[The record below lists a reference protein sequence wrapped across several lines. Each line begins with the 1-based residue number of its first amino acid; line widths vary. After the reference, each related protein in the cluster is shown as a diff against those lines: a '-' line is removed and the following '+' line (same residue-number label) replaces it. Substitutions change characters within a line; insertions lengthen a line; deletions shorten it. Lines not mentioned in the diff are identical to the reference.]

1 MTKSIQFEIISRG
14 SILQNYSHE
23 PDIFSELQKCD
34 NSEIKQF
41 VNEYENNRYNYKKN
55 PNFIVTVIREEFPE
69 TLEYYKVQLF
79 LSQLFKDLADQ
90 TSIIKKKESYK
101 KYSDKYLKKGKKT
114 EKICV
119 NALHVSNQ
127 IEDIHENTDEKII
140 ECEKYYHKYED
151 PNFLLTKGN
160 LESINST
167 EEAIKTF
174 KEGTQKFEDDKRFN
188 NNLANMYM
196 SIEEFDTAEK
206 YYKEIDEIVTTNIG
220 LIFNSPSSAQQI
232 EIFWNNIGC
241 MYSQIN
247 DIQQA
252 EFYFNKAIRQNS
264 QNYQPWYNSGIQKMS
279 TGDRIGA
286 EKNLR
291 KSYNLNKD
299 HHLTGIN
306 YAQALIKNNNIKKA
320 RNVFKKLS
328 SNSTIPFKEYE
339 EVRSRLENNSNYK
352 PELPEPELP
361 EPELPE
367 PEFKNKTFFEIKEK
381 ILELM
386 SRTIERRQET
396 DAKLF
401 QRVVTAMQQHDTSAS
416 IVFSNELAEIR
427 KITKVMGN
435 NWAEIF
441 KLTVDDIR
449 LKNRE
454 FFLRACVR
462 IRDIASFQKLIG
474 EKLIY
479 NSLVVLHNKL
489 IEIENN
495 KFSIPSDE
503 QLVKMEHDI
512 DGKELIKIANNKLKL
527 NNKDIEA
534 LELMV
539 FGYFELNDIVNVRKY
554 AKKIAKI
561 VPEDEYSFLTK
572 ISLNKKIKLDHES
585 INKKIEELG
594 RSDIIE
600 KILSYSEIDNYFDI
614 GISEKDLTIKQQ
626 NELKRVTE
634 EIERGK
640 MRTL

>member
-101 KYSDKYLKKGKKT
+101 KYSDKYLKKGKNT

-196 SIEEFDTAEK
+196 SIEEFDTAKK
-206 YYKEIDEIVTTNIG
+206 YYTNIDK
-220 LIFNSPSSAQQI
+220 ISSSDNLQEE

-247 DIQQA
+247 EIEKA
-252 EFYFNKAIRQNS
+252 EFYFNKAIRKNPK
-264 QNYQPWYNSGIQKMS
+264 NFMAWYNGGIHKMLSGD
-279 TGDRIGA
+279 TAGA
-286 EKNLR
+286 EKNLE
-291 KSYNLNKD
+291 KSYKLNKN

-306 YAQALIKNNNIKKA
+306 YAQALIKNGNKEKA
-320 RNVFKKLS
+320 RGIVKKISPYQNQQTELFSNVRDS
-328 SNSTIPFKEYE
+328 
-339 EVRSRLENNSNYK
+339 LENNPQNT
-352 PELPEPELP
+352 LR
-361 EPELPE
+361 
-367 PEFKNKTFFEIKEK
+367 EK
-381 ILELM
+381 IEKWDIGPHDF
-386 SRTIERRQET
+386 RKQWDEGFDNKGPYGIIGDIKKEFTRIRET
-396 DAKLF
+396 NYEKDQKLF
-401 QRVVTAMQQHDTSAS
+401 QRLVTVMQKHDTSTSKVLA
-416 IVFSNELAEIR
+416 NELADVRQE
-427 KITKVMGN
+427 M
-435 NWAEIF
+435 
-441 KLTVDDIR
+441 KLTVYCDIIIS
-449 LKNRE
+449 N
-454 FFLRACVR
+454 
-462 IRDIASFQKLIG
+462 
-474 EKLIY
+474 
-479 NSLVVLHNKL
+479 
-489 IEIENN
+489 
-495 KFSIPSDE
+495 
-503 QLVKMEHDI
+503 
-512 DGKELIKIANNKLKL
+512 
-527 NNKDIEA
+527 
-534 LELMV
+534 LEL
-539 FGYFELNDIVNVRKY
+539 E
-554 AKKIAKI
+554 
-561 VPEDEYSFLTK
+561 
-572 ISLNKKIKLDHES
+572 KLDHEYLIFIKEIRKVAIIQKLLGQKS
-585 INKKIEELG
+585 IYNLLNKLKRQIFAYTDNPDNIAIELDSKGLIKISNSKLKSNKNDVDALETIIFAYVDLDDFENAIKYSKKLAKIEPKNEYTFLSKIPVDNQTTKPNKNIEIAMSDSFYFELTNFIKNNTEVIA
-594 RSDIIE
+594 S
-600 KILSYSEIDNYFDI
+600 KTSLSKTFKEI
-614 GISEKDLTIKQQ
+614 KL
-626 NELKRVTE
+626 
-634 EIERGK
+634 
-640 MRTL
+640 

>member
-1 MTKSIQFEIISRG
+1 
-14 SILQNYSHE
+14 
-23 PDIFSELQKCD
+23 
-34 NSEIKQF
+34 
-41 VNEYENNRYNYKKN
+41 
-55 PNFIVTVIREEFPE
+55 
-69 TLEYYKVQLF
+69 
-79 LSQLFKDLADQ
+79 
-90 TSIIKKKESYK
+90 
-101 KYSDKYLKKGKKT
+101 
-114 EKICV
+114 
-119 NALHVSNQ
+119 
-127 IEDIHENTDEKII
+127 
-140 ECEKYYHKYED
+140 
-151 PNFLLTKGN
+151 
-160 LESINST
+160 
-167 EEAIKTF
+167 
-174 KEGTQKFEDDKRFN
+174 
-188 NNLANMYM
+188 M

-352 PELPEPELP
+352 PELPEPELPEPELP